1 MGLENDAK
9 HIILDISK
17 NRYVVVVVKQYDKDT
32 RDIIVKITDDG
43 KPFPIDNT
51 IVPRFKCQK
60 TDGTK
65 IYNDCTILENGD
77 VQIEITE
84 QLTIVAGMHD
94 CELVLFDGTTD
105 AVLHTMNFIVNVK
118 DSVFPDED
126 VASTD
131 EFNALQNALLQV
143 DGNSIAIQELET
155 EVENINRIISGGGNM
170 VAITEEEIN
179 AMFT

>member
-32 RDIIVKITDDG
+32 RNIIVKITDDG

-65 IYNDCTILENGD
+65 IYNDCNILDNGD

-94 CELVLFDGTTD
+94 CELVLFDGITD
-105 AVLHTMNFIVNVK
+105 AVLHTMSFIVNVK
-118 DSVFPDED
+118 DSVFPDDD

-131 EFNALQNALLQV
+131 EFNALQNALLEI
-143 DGNSIAIQELET
+143 DGTSTAIRILET
-155 EVENINRIISGGGNM
+155 EVENINRIISGGGM

>member
-9 HIILDISK
+9 HIILDVSK

-43 KPFPIDNT
+43 KPFLIDYT
-51 IVPRFKCQK
+51 IVPRFKCHK

-65 IYNDCTILENGD
+65 IYNDCTILDNGE

-94 CELVLFDGTTD
+94 CELVLFDGITD
-105 AVLHTMNFIVNVK
+105 AVLHTMSFIVNVK
-118 DSVFPDED
+118 DSVFPDDD

-131 EFNALQNALLQV
+131 EFNALQNALLEI
-143 DGNSIAIQELET
+143 DGTSTAIRVLET
-155 EVENINRIISGGGNM
+155 EVENINRIISGGGM